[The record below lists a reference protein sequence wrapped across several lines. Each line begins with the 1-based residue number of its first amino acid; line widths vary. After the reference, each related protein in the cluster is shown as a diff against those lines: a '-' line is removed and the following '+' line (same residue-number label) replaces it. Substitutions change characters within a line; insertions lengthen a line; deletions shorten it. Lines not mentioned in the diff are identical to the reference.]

1 LACAYAWGIVG
12 GDPLMRPRFL
22 RVARMVVATGLGLLA
37 WFLPVPDVV
46 STVIGLGIYAAA
58 LLALG
63 ALPTE
68 IREHLP
74 GPLSRLGPT
83 LHDD

>member
-1 LACAYAWGIVG
+1 
-12 GDPLMRPRFL
+12 MRPRFL
-22 RVARMVVATGLGLLA
+22 RVGRMVVATGLGLLA
-37 WFLPVPDVV
+37 WFLPVPEAVA
-46 STVIGLGIYAAA
+46 TVIGLGIYGAA

-63 ALPTE
+63 AIPTE

-83 LHDD
+83 LHDE